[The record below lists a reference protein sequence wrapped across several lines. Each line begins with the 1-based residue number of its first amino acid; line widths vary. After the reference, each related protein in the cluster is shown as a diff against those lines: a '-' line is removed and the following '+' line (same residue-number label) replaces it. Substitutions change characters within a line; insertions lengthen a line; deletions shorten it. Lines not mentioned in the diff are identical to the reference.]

1 LSKLQIEHWDPKR
14 DGALSESAMRRK
26 LEDRGYVVSLYVY
39 PPGTWFPDHDHA
51 VDKIDGVLSGRFRM
65 TMRGQ
70 SAVLEAGDLLVV
82 PQHWV
87 HSAEVVGDE
96 PVVSLD
102 AVRVG

>member
-1 LSKLQIEHWDPKR
+1 MQIERWDPKR

-26 LEDRGYVVSLYVY
+26 LEDRGYMVSRYVY
-39 PPGTWFPDHDHA
+39 GPGTWFPDHDHA
-51 VDKIDGVLSGRFRM
+51 VDKIDGVLCGRFRM

-70 SAVLEAGDLLVV
+70 SVVLKAGDLLIV
-82 PQHWV
+82 PKHCV